1 VSGDLILTG
10 CEIFT
15 GDEVLRDHSVV
26 VRDGVV
32 EALPPRLDAPV
43 EGAGVVDLGG
53 RSVAPGFIDV
63 QVNGGGDVLFNDD
76 PSVATI
82 ERIVAAHRR
91 LGTTDLL
98 VTFVSGPAPDMARAG
113 DAVRQAIEQRLDG
126 VLGIHFEGPLLSR
139 ARLGAHDGDQVPA
152 SPESAVVAALT
163 APTGGSTLV
172 TLAPEVVPPGFV
184 ADLVR
189 RGIRVSAGHTDA
201 TAEQVGRA
209 VDEGVTGATH
219 VWNAMRPPTAREPG
233 AVGALLTDGRVR
245 CGFIADGHH
254 VAWSTLQLSF
264 RAVPPGGAFL
274 VSDAMPP
281 VGGTASGFGLG
292 DRRITVS
299 GGRCT
304 TADGVLAGSALD
316 LASAVRNVVR
326 HCGVSKEEALRMATR
341 YPAELLGIG
350 DRRGRIAPGYPAR
363 FTILDDDLTAS
374 AVVLGGALTELT
386 T

>member
-1 VSGDLILTG
+1 MSGDLVLTG

-15 GDEVLRDHSVV
+15 GDEVLRDHSIV

-32 EALPPRLDAPV
+32 AALPPRSDAPRH
-43 EGAGVVDLGG
+43 GTGVVDLGG
-53 RSVAPGFIDV
+53 RSVAPGLIDV

-82 ERIVAAHRR
+82 ERIMAAHRR

-98 VTFVSGPAPDMARAG
+98 VTFVSGPAVDMARAG
-113 DAVRQAIEQRLDG
+113 DAVRQAIEKRLDG
-126 VLGIHFEGPLLSR
+126 LLGIHFEGPLLNR
-139 ARLGAHDGDQVPA
+139 ARLGAHDGDQVLG
-152 SPESAVVAALT
+152 SPESAVVAALA

-172 TLAPEVVPPGFV
+172 TLAPEVVPGGFI
-184 ADLVR
+184 AGLVR

-201 TAEQVGRA
+201 TAEEVGRA

-254 VAWSTLQLSF
+254 VSWSTLQLSF
-264 RAVPPGGAFL
+264 RAVQPGGAFL

-281 VGGTASGFGLG
+281 VGGTASSFGLG
-292 DRRITVS
+292 DRRITVAD
-299 GGRCT
+299 GRCT
-304 TADGVLAGSALD
+304 TAEGVLAGSALD

-326 HCGVSKEEALRMATR
+326 HCGVPKEEALRMATR

-350 DRRGRIAPGYPAR
+350 DRRGTIAPGYPAR

-374 AVVLGGALTELT
+374 AIVTGGALTELT

>member
-1 VSGDLILTG
+1 MSGDLILTG

-15 GDEVLRDHSVV
+15 GDEVLRDHSIV

-32 EALPPRLDAPV
+32 VALPARLDAS
-43 EGAGVVDLGG
+43 GHGDGVVDLGG
-53 RSVAPGFIDV
+53 RSVAPGFLDV

-82 ERIVAAHRR
+82 ERVVAAHQS

-98 VTFVSGPAPDMARAG
+98 VTFVSGPVADMMRAG
-113 DAVRQAIEQRLDG
+113 DAVREAIGQGFDG
-126 VLGIHFEGPLLSR
+126 VLGIHFEGPLLNR

-152 SPESAVVAALT
+152 SPDDAVLAALT
-163 APTGGSTLV
+163 APTGGPTLV

-184 ADLVR
+184 AGLVR

-209 VDEGVTGATH
+209 VDEGVTGGTH

-233 AVGALLTDGRVR
+233 AVGALLTDDRVR

-254 VAWSTLQLSF
+254 VSWPTLQLSF
-264 RAVPPGGAFL
+264 RASQPGCAFL
-274 VSDAMPP
+274 VSDAVSP
-281 VGGTASGFGLG
+281 VGGTASEFRLG
-292 DRRITVS
+292 GRRITVTD
-299 GGRCT
+299 GRCT
-304 TADGVLAGSALD
+304 TADGVLAGSTLH

-326 HCGVSKEEALRMATR
+326 HCGVAKAEALRMATL
-341 YPAELLGIG
+341 YPAQLLGID

-363 FTILDDDLTAS
+363 FTVLDDDLTVS
-374 AVVLGGALTELT
+374 AVVLGGVLTELT
-386 T
+386 A